1 LLDLGKARALEG
13 EIVNRRGRWQTASD
27 VLGLLSRQPGIT
39 RAAVARALQLSTG
52 SATEVTARL
61 RDLQL
66 LSEFPAPIQ
75 GRGRPTTVLAAH
87 PLGPVVLALELRQGG
102 WRSGVVALDGSLEQL
117 PARRHQGHRPATV
130 LAALREVV
138 VSAAEQ
144 YGDRLQAVAL
154 AVPGTVRGLDLLQ
167 ASTLSWNDVDL
178 SPVVEDTGLFL
189 LAGNDATL
197 AGVAEA
203 RTGAAAGAGT
213 ALHLIVEVG
222 IGGTLLLDGVP
233 VAGASGTAGEYGHT
247 PYGDRSVRCPCG
259 ARGCWDLEIDGRALA
274 RHLGEPEPDDPY
286 AYADDLL
293 HQPHSSRA
301 QQAIERVSGALGAGI
316 AGLVNAHD
324 PSVITLGGL
333 AVPLRTAA
341 PAAFASAY
349 EDNLMTFHR
358 ATPPPVLD
366 AAHPT
371 DGVLRGAGALGLD
384 HLTTETSLTT
394 WAEAHPI

>member
-1 LLDLGKARALEG
+1 M
-13 EIVNRRGRWQTASD
+13 VNRRGRWQTAAE

-66 LSEFPAPIQ
+66 LSESPAPIQ

-102 WRSGVVALDGSLEQL
+102 WRSGVVSLDGSLEQL
-117 PARRHQGHRPATV
+117 PGHRHRGHRPASV

-138 VSAAEQ
+138 VGAAAE

-154 AVPGTVRGLDLLQ
+154 AVPGTVRGLELLQ

-178 SPVVEDTGLFL
+178 SPVVEGTGLFL
-189 LAGNDATL
+189 VAGNDATL

-233 VAGASGTAGEYGHT
+233 VGGASGTAGEYGHT

-274 RHLGEPEPDDPY
+274 RHLGEPVPEDPY
-286 AYADDLL
+286 SYADDLL
-293 HQPHSSRA
+293 RRHPAHA
-301 QQAIERVSGALGAGI
+301 EAAIAKVAEALGAGL

-324 PSVITLGGL
+324 PAVITLGGL
-333 AVPLRTAA
+333 AVPLRAAA

-349 EDNLMTFHR
+349 EDNLMTFR
-358 ATPPPVLD
+358 RSAPPPVLE

-371 DGVLRGAGALGLD
+371 DGVLRGAGALGID
-384 HLTTETSLTT
+384 HLTSEPALTA
-394 WAEAHPI
+394 WEAARG